1 LGGGGGSWGGEPG
14 PAAAAGFAERL
25 LEVIDS
31 GRRTATYK
39 LALLMALLD
48 LCARRGGPDGRA
60 PSVLYTREIAERVAA
75 IYWPQMMPYR
85 RGPAV
90 IELRQITLPRSAI
103 TGAVLELRRAAEAT
117 GVTSLSLARQRLAG
131 EYAQMLDRVE
141 VAVAEQPLPRLQT
154 VGSAEQAL
162 PFLYDIGWGPRESFS
177 PRRLRR
183 AGPAG
188 LPVRLRPGASE
199 QLVRL
204 APLIRPLVELHW
216 TRMVATI
223 NHVATEEQDLYRHLF
238 GRDRLVPPKALRE
251 GLASLQAGRCF
262 YCREPFHRAPEA
274 DHFIPRVRCG
284 IDAVENLVLADRSC
298 NNDKR
303 DLIPAPPLVDAWA
316 SRNREH
322 QGTLASLASICG
334 WDSDPAGTLAVAR
347 TIYRHLP
354 AGLAPFW
361 RGTGHVDITHAR
373 PSILVEII

>member
-1 LGGGGGSWGGEPG
+1 MAGSWSGKPG

-48 LCARRGGPDGRA
+48 LCARRSGLDGRA
-60 PSVLYTREIAERVAA
+60 PDVLYTREIAERIAA

-85 RGPAV
+85 CGPVA

-103 TGAVLELRRAAEAT
+103 TGAVLEFRRAAEAA
-117 GVTSLSLARQRLAG
+117 GVTSLSLARHRLAG
-131 EYAQMLDRVE
+131 AYAHMLDRVE

-162 PFLYDIGWGPRESFS
+162 PFLYDIDWGPRESIS
-177 PRRLRR
+177 LRRLRQ

-188 LPVRLRPGASE
+188 LPVRLRPGAGE

-216 TRMVATI
+216 TRMVAEI
-223 NHVATEEQDLYRHLF
+223 NRVATEEQDLHRHLF
-238 GRDRLVPPKALRE
+238 GRDRLAPPKALRE

-262 YCREPFHRAPEA
+262 YCGAPFHRAPEA

-284 IDAVENLVLADRSC
+284 IDAVENLVLADRAC

-303 DLIPAPPLVDAWA
+303 DLLPAPALVDAWA
-316 SRNREH
+316 GRNGEH
-322 QGTLASLASICG
+322 QSTLAQLASVCG
-334 WDSDPAGTLAVAR
+334 WDSDPEGTLAVAR
-347 TIYRHLP
+347 SIYRHLP
-354 AGLAPFW
+354 TGLAPFW
-361 RGTGHVDITHAR
+361 HGTGHVDITQAR
-373 PSILVEII
+373 PGIIIEIT